1 MSLFMDRHDV
11 PGTTAKALAEAHQL
25 DLNIQDNFGCKAFTY
40 WFDEGRGIVFCLI
53 EAPDKK
59 AVEEMHR
66 NSHGL
71 IPNQII
77 EVEGNIVE
85 LFLGRILDPEVAKN
99 SDEFEHFINET
110 AFRTIMYI
118 ELKRPLL
125 INSKSGS
132 DKEFEVTD
140 IHYNLI
146 RDALKKYYGREVK
159 YTSEGLMAS
168 FTSVSNSVNCAL
180 EIQKGFRAESKIVAA
195 IGLSTGDPVTSRND
209 FFGDSILLAKRLCE
223 IANEGQIVVTSTVR
237 NLYKDKKINLANNES
252 IKILSPMEEKFLN
265 QLMEI
270 TEQVWNDS
278 GINVTNFSKQIGLSK
293 AQLYRKTTSL
303 TGTSPNEFIREY
315 RLNQALKLI
324 EKKNGNITE
333 IAFESGFSSPSYFSK
348 CFQKRFG
355 ILPSD
360 YANTIT

>member
-1 MSLFMDRHDV
+1 MQLYMDRHDI
-11 PGTTAKALAEAHQL
+11 PGTTAKAVAEAHQL
-25 DLNIQDNFGCKAFTY
+25 DLAIQGKYKCKALTY
-40 WFDEGRGIVFCLI
+40 WFDEGKGIAFCLI

-59 AVEEMHR
+59 SVEEMHK

-99 SDEFEHFINET
+99 SDRFENFINET

-118 ELKRPLL
+118 DLKHPL
-125 INSKSGS
+125 INLKSGD
-132 DKEFEVTD
+132 DKEIEITD
-140 IHYNLI
+140 IHYNMI
-146 RDALKKYYGREVK
+146 REALKQYYGREVK
-159 YTSEGLMAS
+159 YTYEGLMAS

-180 EIQKGFRAESKIVAA
+180 EIQKGFKAESKIVVA

-223 IANEGQIVVTSTVR
+223 IANEGQIVVTSAVR
-237 NLYKDKKINLANNES
+237 NLYKDKKINLANNGS
-252 IKILSPMEEKFLN
+252 IKILSPIEEKFLN

-270 TEQVWNDS
+270 TERVWNDS

-360 YANTIT
+360 YAHTIV

>member
-11 PGTTAKALAEAHQL
+11 PGTTAKALAKAHQL
-25 DLNIQDNFGCKAFTY
+25 DLDIQENYGCKALTY
-40 WFDEGRGIVFCLI
+40 WFDEGKGIVFCLI

-59 AVEEMHR
+59 SVEEMHK

-99 SDEFEHFINET
+99 SDRFESFINET

-118 ELKRPLL
+118 DLKHPL
-125 INSKSGS
+125 INSKPGD
-132 DKEFEVTD
+132 DKEIEVTNL
-140 IHYNLI
+140 HYNLI
-146 RDALKKYYGREVK
+146 RSALKQYYGREVK
-159 YTSEGLMAS
+159 YTNEGLMAS
-168 FTSVSNSVNCAL
+168 FTSVSNSVNCAI
-180 EIQKGFRAESKIVAA
+180 EIQKGFKAETKILAA

-223 IANEGQIVVTSTVR
+223 IANGGQIVVTSVVR
-237 NLYKDKKINLANNES
+237 DLCKEKKTDLARDVS
-252 IKILSPMEEKFLN
+252 IKILSPVEEKFLN

-270 TEQVWNDS
+270 TERVWNDA
-278 GINVTNFSKQIGLSK
+278 GINVDNFSRQIGLSK

-303 TGTSPNEFIREY
+303 TGTSPNEFIRKY
-315 RLNQALKLI
+315 RLNKALKLI